1 MVLLA
6 ICDAKYCFTQVD
18 IGQYGSGNDSGVL
31 KQSAMGKGF
40 ENYSFNIPKPSNVNG
55 IDGALPYFLV
65 GDEIFPLKK
74 WLLRPYPSPLD
85 DESKKIYNYRI
96 SRARRTIENTF
107 GIMVARWRIFRRPI
121 RADVKTV
128 EPIVQACVCLHN
140 CLQLT
145 SACAYTPAGFVDSE
159 VSDGSIK
166 AGDWRNILSSG
177 NSSAL
182 KNFPKA
188 KGGRQQ
194 EDARELQ
201 SRLKYNL
208 NSEGAVEWQLD
219 YIRRT

>member
-1 MVLLA
+1 
-6 ICDAKYCFTQVD
+6 
-18 IGQYGSGNDSGVL
+18 
-31 KQSAMGKGF
+31 MGKGF

-121 RADVKTV
+121 RADEKTV
-128 EPIVQACVCLHN
+128 E
-140 CLQLT
+140 
-145 SACAYTPAGFVDSE
+145 SACAYTPAGVVDSE
-159 VSDGSIK
+159 LSGGSIK

-188 KGGRQQ
+188 KGGR
-194 EDARELQ
+194 
-201 SRLKYNL
+201 
-208 NSEGAVEWQLD
+208 
-219 YIRRT
+219 